1 MISLDWTTG
10 MLANSLLAEVA
21 WSWTMAYV
29 LLAVTAVALIV
40 ARIISANLF
49 AAILILAL
57 VVVHQD
63 FWNWGVTERS
73 LGGLPQGFVFH
84 VGLSITAA
92 FIWLIVTIG
101 AWPKDEWND
110 EPEIQSGSANA
121 KIDNAKMKSNEASQ
135 SKGAKA

>member
-92 FIWLIVTIG
+92 FIWLIVTIS

-110 EPEIQSGSANA
+110 EPEIQSGPTNA
-121 KIDNAKMKSNEASQ
+121 KIDNTKMNSNEASQ